1 MTQKRPSKW
10 NDACIEREISKK
22 AFEGFVGSGACREGI
37 GDSFEC
43 PVMFVF
49 WEACFEFVSIKLDT
63 SEVDDIAIEGFAC
76 FLFEADI

>member
-10 NDACIEREISKK
+10 NDACTEGEISQK

-37 GDSFEC
+37 GDSFER
-43 PVMFVF
+43 PVIFVF
-49 WEACFEFVSIKLDT
+49 WEACFEFISIELDT
-63 SEVDDIAIEGFAC
+63 SEVDDIAIEGFTC